1 MTNEEELAKIIYFS
15 REIETILKDKFKAEG
30 KGLHTYIDSIEN
42 KIEIQ
47 LVKDLRYIATIRNKS
62 MHESSF
68 KINNFSR
75 YKRVAE
81 QSIYRLNN
89 LTINKKVNQSAYR
102 RRNNRD
108 NRSKSRNL
116 LKNIVLLT
124 LITIML
130 FIYVSNNNIKSTFN
144 NKFSEVK
151 EYINDSM
158 ESKEKLSYTKYQNT
172 DNIIEIKNVEIKE
185 LIKIEKEIELD
196 KIESQNKTE
205 KRNILII
212 TDK

>member
-196 KIESQNKTE
+196 KLESQNKTE